1 MEFRR
6 CSLPGGLVGPV
17 YGRLDPKKVD
27 SPKYITQ
34 HLGKTEDLFLTL
46 ELGVELGE
54 HRPYPAGQLHL
65 LQPFPSPMGQ
75 AEDL

>member
-1 MEFRR
+1 M
-6 CSLPGGLVGPV
+6 GPV

-34 HLGKTEDLFLTL
+34 HPGKTDLFLTL
-46 ELGVELGE
+46 ELGGELGE
-54 HRPYPAGQLHL
+54 HRPYPVGQLHL

-75 AEDL
+75 AENV